1 MYKLFGDKLVLQIEC
16 FFQTSLLRLCEGK
29 GCPSQEHQEVALEA
43 LLDFCGHPGFLR
55 DMYLNL
61 DCRIERTNLF
71 EDICALL
78 SKMAFP
84 VKSPLGAVHMISLE
98 GLLAMLFTL
107 SAGCS
112 TDGLPVRTP
121 PEPGVKL
128 MEYVDIW
135 GDLAVGEGPKL
146 QSLLDDS
153 KGNGGSPDE
162 PLFDPMVEAVR
173 LEKAIKSRVAVAADH
188 FNRDFKK
195 GFQYMQS
202 MNLLPQEEQTHA
214 IANFLRVVP
223 LLHKDMI
230 GELLGERDEFY
241 KNILYTFAEG
251 FNFTD
256 LSIDVAL
263 R

>member
-29 GCPSQEHQEVALEA
+29 ECPSQEHQEVALEA

-112 TDGLPVRTP
+112 SDGLTVRTS
-121 PEPGVKL
+121 PEPTVNL
-128 MEYVDIW
+128 TEYVDIW
-135 GDLAVGEGPKL
+135 GDLVVGEAPKI
-146 QSLLDDS
+146 QCLLGDS
-153 KGNGGSPDE
+153 KNNARGPDE
-162 PLFDPMVEAVR
+162 PVIDPMVQTVR
-173 LEKAIKSRVAVAADH
+173 LEKAIKSRVAVASDH

-202 MNLLPQEEQTHA
+202 LNLLPKENQTRA

-223 LLHKDMI
+223 LLSKDML

-241 KNILYTFAEG
+241 KSILYTFAEG